1 MSTFYSYQSGLHNVG
16 SFQVSS
22 IPWASASIAVAPLT
36 EPPTASVTALGPV
49 TEIEFWK
56 VSKFVI
62 VKNEIAVDDIPK
74 PIRLGFSVLGIKE
87 DNYILLENDESFSA
101 DYKITRLYL
110 MANQT
115 ASTSASVYAGLTGIP
130 EGRLTHNWSGSAGVG

>member
-1 MSTFYSYQSGLHNVG
+1 M
-16 SFQVSS
+16 
-22 IPWASASIAVAPLT
+22 
-36 EPPTASVTALGPV
+36 
-49 TEIEFWK
+49 
-56 VSKFVI
+56 
-62 VKNEIAVDDIPK
+62 
-74 PIRLGFSVLGIKE
+74 KE